1 MLLGRVFVC
10 VGIFLEA
17 DLEVNQVVSTG
28 DRAGAWH
35 LAGRFGTDAMELGH
49 RREKVCVDAQM
60 QGIFGEH
67 GCWVAGRAS
76 ERGCCW
82 GLGVVVQMVN
92 PLMTRVKS
100 SPCVSF
106 LAWVVVGNLPGLP
119 PFW

>member
-28 DRAGAWH
+28 EGAGAWH

-60 QGIFGEH
+60 QGILESM
-67 GCWVAGRAS
+67 VV
-76 ERGCCW
+76 
-82 GLGVVVQMVN
+82 GLLDGQAREGVVGDWEWWSRWLT
-92 PLMTRVKS
+92 PS
-100 SPCVSF
+100 
-106 LAWVVVGNLPGLP
+106 
-119 PFW
+119 